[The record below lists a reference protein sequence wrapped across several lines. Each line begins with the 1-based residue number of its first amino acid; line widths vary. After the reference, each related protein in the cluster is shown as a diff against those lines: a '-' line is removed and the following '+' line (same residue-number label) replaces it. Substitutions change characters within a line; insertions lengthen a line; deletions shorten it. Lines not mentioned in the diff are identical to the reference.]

1 MKEKIKKVLSSKI
14 TVGVVCFFLG
24 GIVMSNEQTTSSPI
38 KETVVEQ
45 TEIETQTDIVDEPA
59 DKLMKME
66 LGKDY
71 TITSNTG
78 DYSINIEGI
87 RFTNDRN
94 QFSDKEAKH
103 VIFLDF
109 NYSNIS
115 ETEETYVFD
124 SHFKIIDEEGNILDT
139 YPVSDDNR
147 SSKKLPIGA
156 KCNSSAA
163 YAMTTSSKT
172 LNVLFYDNMFGEP
185 VGQTTIETGL

>member
-1 MKEKIKKVLSSKI
+1 MNEKIKKVLSSKI

-24 GIVMSNEQTTSSPI
+24 GMVMSNDNTTSSI
-38 KETVVEQ
+38 EETVVEQ
-45 TEIETQTDIVDEPA
+45 TEVETQTSNVVEEQA
-59 DKLMKME
+59 NKLMEME

-71 TITSNTG
+71 TITSSTG
-78 DYSINIEGI
+78 EYSINIEGI
-87 RFTNDRN
+87 RFTDDRN
-94 QFSDKEAKH
+94 QFSDKVAEH

-124 SHFKIIDEEGNILDT
+124 SNFKIIDEEGNILDT